1 MRTDILDSKSTARR
15 KEALSGKNTQSNA
28 IENRRLLLHM
38 IFENKEISRKELA
51 EGSGL
56 TAAAVTILV
65 NSFIEEGLVEECG
78 LKDIGGARKVR
89 MLRMKNIYSVVSVR
103 LHKTY
108 FSIACFDI
116 RQQKLYKN
124 RIYCNIAENPE
135 IVQRALETEVFNIQ
149 KLMQEEEIQILGIML
164 GVNGTFHI
172 HEGCYQCLDAGS
184 GKYYDF
190 VGKLQEDV
198 GLPVEINRNCNL
210 CSYQL
215 WKSVWGR
222 RDGMIAAMLV
232 SYSIECGAVINGEVL
247 DGYQGRSGMIG
258 DMRYIKEDKWK
269 TFNEVAST
277 TQLLERAA
285 ELKGQYPESLINLKD
300 DFSIHDLTEAYNRND
315 ALSRQVYDEM
325 IEHYAE
331 ALARIANILNPDLF
345 FIGGSIPLVKEYQIR
360 IFEQVARIVFLDVN
374 EICIEDDMESG
385 IITLH
390 MTGKSGIL
398 RFVSPEIEGTANDP
412 VYGGVEYFV
421 DASIEKENY
430 FKGLKG

>member
-1 MRTDILDSKSTARR
+1 MKTDILDSRLVAKK
-15 KEALSGKNTQSNA
+15 KETLAGKNTQSNV

-65 NSFIEEGLVEECG
+65 NYFIEEGVVEECG

-89 MLRMKNIYSVVSVR
+89 MLRMKNIYSVISVR

-124 RIYCNIAENPE
+124 RVYCNVAENPTGA
-135 IVQRALETEVFNIQ
+135 QRALKEEVDKIQ
-149 KLMQEEEIQILGIML
+149 KFTQKEKIRVIGIML
-164 GVNGTFHI
+164 GVNDTFHI
-172 HEGCYQCLDAGS
+172 HEGYYQCLDATS
-184 GKYYDF
+184 GGYYDL
-190 VGKLQEDV
+190 VRKLQEDV

-215 WKSVWGR
+215 WKSVWR
-222 RDGMIAAMLV
+222 RHGGTIAAMLV

-258 DMRYIKEDKWK
+258 DMRYMKGKDGGWK
-269 TFNEVAST
+269 TFNEIAST
-277 TQLLERAA
+277 TKLLERAM
-285 ELKGQYPESLINLKD
+285 ELKKQYPESLINAKN
-300 DFSIHDLTEAYNRND
+300 DFSIHDLVEAYIQND
-315 ALSRQVYDEM
+315 KLSRQVYEEM

-331 ALARIANILNPDLF
+331 ALARVANVLNPDLF
-345 FIGGSIPLVKEYQIR
+345 FIGGSVPLVKEYQIR
-360 IFEQVARIVFLDVN
+360 IFDRVARIIFCDVD
-374 EICIEDDMESG
+374 EISIEDDTESG

-390 MTGKSGIL
+390 MVGKSNIL

-412 VYGGVEYFV
+412 VYGGVEYFMDV
-421 DASIEKENY
+421 GIEKEYY
-430 FKGLKG
+430 FKV